1 MKFFA
6 IEIHYDRNQNSPWD
20 ALWNKGKYDELDC
33 LYGSLTLAP
42 IWKPPSVRLEKRE
55 KTPGMYSFIS
65 NFAVTDSVRRWLQ
78 PLVKREAE
86 FLPLDVPDSD
96 PLYVIHPL
104 WPLDFDEHAVVHPH
118 HLRSNITRVEKYSFQ
133 IDPDLFPGPR
143 HLFRMRQAE
152 GSPARAQGYT
162 LHTLI
167 VSEKFKTLCEKH
179 KLKGVRFKLV
189 HEID

>member
-20 ALWNKGKYDELDC
+20 ALWNTGEYDELAC
-33 LYGSLTLAP
+33 LSGSIALAP
-42 IWKPPSVRLEKRE
+42 IWKPPRVQLEKRD
-55 KTPGMYSFIS
+55 KRPGMYGFVSD
-65 NFAVTDSVRRWLQ
+65 FAVTDAVRRWLR
-78 PLVKREAE
+78 PLVKWEAE
-86 FLPLDVPDSD
+86 FLLLDIPDSD

-104 WPLDFDEHAVVHPH
+104 WPLDFDERAIVHPN
-118 HLRSNITRVEKYSFQ
+118 RASGNITRVEKYSFQ
-133 IDPDLFPGPR
+133 INPDQFPGPR

-189 HEID
+189 HETD